1 MNNLLSI
8 ILVTCLSAGLSACK
22 QKQEATPAA
31 PVAPVVAPVAPV
43 APVVAPVAPV
53 APVVAPAT
61 PAPAAEPS
69 KPETKK
75 VCVVINGKEKCKTAK
90 VHKKFEGTQVPPK
103 K

>member
-1 MNNLLSI
+1 MNKLFLI
-8 ILVTCLSAGLSACK
+8 ALIAGSLTACK
-22 QKQEATPAA
+22 QPQEAAPAA
-31 PVAPVVAPVAPV
+31 PAAVAPAAPAVVAPTAPVVAPV
-43 APVVAPVAPV
+43 APVVAPVAP
-53 APVVAPAT
+53 AAPAEAT
-61 PAPAAEPS
+61 GPS